1 LQTKLWANQ
10 KFRRAI
16 SELNSDAM
24 RTKQLS
30 ISAPIIHILLLL
42 LPGVG
47 VGQKTT
53 PSKSIYEHLTK
64 TDAAKI
70 TLEVDLTTIV
80 ENRKK
85 DQYYPATL
93 TTDDGKKFKV
103 EVKPRGKYR
112 RKMADI
118 PPLKIKFKKKDLTA
132 AGFDTL
138 NEIKLSLPAYD
149 NSLGEQLLVKEY
161 LAYRMF
167 EHLTSAS
174 TRARLVRLTI
184 HDTHVEQSRKM
195 LAILVEDE
203 EETAARM
210 KGGLV
215 EQYGVSLD
223 SLIMSQAALVAVFE
237 YMIGNTDWDI
247 SMMRNVRFIKSPESG
262 KILVIPYDFDFAG
275 LVSAPYATPSSES
288 GLKTV
293 RDRFMMANGIS
304 TDHMKRALKIVKSA
318 KEDLYDICRSKYLTQ
333 TNFEEVTAY
342 LETFFQQIENSDQ
355 VPTRYNMPET
365 D

>member
-1 LQTKLWANQ
+1 
-10 KFRRAI
+10 
-16 SELNSDAM
+16 M

-30 ISAPIIHILLLL
+30 ISAALLSFILLLL
-42 LPGVG
+42 PLIGTS
-47 VGQKTT
+47 QKSA
-53 PSKSIYEHLTK
+53 PKQSIFEHLTK
-64 TDAAKI
+64 TEAAKL
-70 TLEVDLTTIV
+70 TLETDLTTII

-85 DQYYPATL
+85 DQYHSATL
-93 TTDDGKKFKV
+93 TTSDGKTFKA

-112 RKMADI
+112 RKIADI
-118 PPLKIKFKKKDLTA
+118 PPLKIKLKKKDLTA

-138 NEIKLSLPAYD
+138 NELKLSLPAYD
-149 NSLGEQLLVKEY
+149 NDLGEQLLVKEY

-174 TRARLVRLTI
+174 VRARLVRLTI
-184 HDTHVEQSRKM
+184 HDTHVEKSRKM

-210 KGGLV
+210 NGQEV
-215 EQYGVSLD
+215 EQFGISPD

-247 SMMRNVRFIKSPESG
+247 SMMRNVRFIQSPESG

-275 LVSAPYATPSSES
+275 LVGASYASPSSDS
-288 GLKTV
+288 GLKNV
-293 RDRFMMANGIS
+293 RDRFMMANGIK
-304 TDHMKRALKIVKSA
+304 TEHMKRALTIVKSA
-318 KEDLYDICRSKYLTQ
+318 KDDLYEICRSKYLTRA
-333 TNFEEVTAY
+333 NSEEMIAY
-342 LETFFQQIENSDQ
+342 LETFFVQIEKSDE
-355 VPTRYNMPET
+355 VPTRYTMPET